1 MNEIKIKR
9 LKGTITKVIELSPTA
24 REYVLTLSEPMPFKA
39 GAFVNFFFSNEGS
52 TIRRA
57 FSISSTDTEH
67 NIISLSI
74 RLSPKGLLTPILWE
88 KDYTGLEVDIMGPM
102 GLNTSDKMKS
112 DTVYL
117 CGFGIGAG
125 VVKSLADDIARR
137 DTLKSLTIMTGNRG
151 TDELLHKDYFDALA
165 ASNPKVKVVYVVS
178 QADPEGVYP
187 VGYIQN
193 HVSDYDFTNSDVYTC
208 GQTIACTALVEAVKQ
223 QPSEGCAFFVE
234 DFH

>member
-9 LKGTITKVIELSPTA
+9 LKGTITKVVELSPTA
-24 REYVLTLSEPMPFKA
+24 REYVLTLSEPMPFSA
-39 GAFVNFFFSNEGS
+39 GAFVNFFFPHEGGA
-52 TIRRA
+52 IRRA

-67 NIISLSI
+67 NTISLSI
-74 RLSPKGLLTPILWE
+74 RLSPKGQLTPILWA
-88 KDYTGLEVDIMGPM
+88 KDYTGLEVNIMGPM
-102 GLNTSDKMKS
+102 GLNTADKMKS

-137 DTLKSLTIMTGNRG
+137 DTLKSLTIMTGNRS
-151 TDELLHKDYFDALA
+151 TDELLHKDYFDALT

-178 QADPEGVYP
+178 QADPEGIYP

-193 HVSDYDFTNSDVYTC
+193 HVGGYNFTNADVYTC
-208 GQTIACTALVEAVKQ
+208 GQTVACTALVEAVKQ
-223 QPSEGCAFFVE
+223 QPSEGCTFFVE